1 MATRTITTR
10 IALDGERD
18 FKAQMA
24 QVNGELRNLKSEMTL
39 VDATFKGQANTTE
52 ALTAKQKVL
61 QGSVEQQREKVRAL
75 TQAVEDATQAYG
87 DNDKRTDGYRQS
99 LSRALAELINLNR
112 ELEDNERY
120 LDEASKSADGCAESI
135 DEYGKAVKE
144 AGDADPL
151 SEIKKLTEGFG
162 NLKSMLTG
170 GAVVGGIKAVGDA
183 IMGVVEDT
191 AEYRKIM
198 GTLEISSERAGYT
211 AQQTTDIYRTLQ
223 SVLGDTQT
231 AATTTAN
238 LQAIGLAQED
248 LITVTNAAI
257 GAWATYG
264 DSIPIDGLS
273 ESINE
278 TIQAGQVTGTFA
290 DVLNWAGTS
299 EDDFNAKLEAA
310 NSTTERANIV
320 LQELKSQ
327 GLDQAGKAWQ
337 DTNEDVVALNEA
349 TERWDS
355 AMAQLGE
362 TLTPAAAAIKTFG
375 ADAILWLADAIQT
388 VMDKWEAFVA
398 EMRDPANTQD
408 PAQITGGTWGG
419 STTNL
424 ASIEDLRRARGDDTW
439 QRKRRGVNG
448 TYAMGLDRVPWDG
461 FVAELHKDETVL
473 TASEAAVWRELQ
485 RRGSQTQ
492 QGALTAQEYRGGLAA
507 AVNAINSGRDIGTG
521 QELRIT
527 LVTRDGRAMAEWL
540 IDDIRQLNKSNPEV
554 VSDF

>member
-24 QVNGELRNLKSEMTL
+24 QVNGELRNLKSEMAL
-39 VDATFKGQANTTE
+39 VDATFKGQANATE
-52 ALTAKQKVL
+52 ALTAKHKVL
-61 QGSVEQQREKVRAL
+61 QGSVEQQRERVRAL

-99 LSRALAELINLNR
+99 LNRAKAELADLNR
-112 ELEDNERY
+112 ELQDNERY
-120 LDEASKSADGCAESI
+120 LDEARKSADGCADSI
-135 DEYGKAVKE
+135 DEYGKAVR
-144 AGDADPL
+144 DADGGKDPMGNILGGL
-151 SEIKKLTEGFG
+151 SS
-162 NLKSMLTG
+162 LKGVLAG

-183 IMGVVEDT
+183 IMSVVEDT

-198 GTLEISSERAGYT
+198 GTLEISSERAGYS
-211 AQQTTDIYRTLQ
+211 AQQTADIYRTLQ
-223 SVLGDTQT
+223 GVLGDTQT

-248 LITVTNAAI
+248 LVTVTNAAI

-278 TIQAGQVTGTFA
+278 TIQAGKVTGTFA

-310 NSTTERANIV
+310 NGTTERANIV

-337 DTNEDVVALNEA
+337 DANEDVVALNEA
-349 TERWDS
+349 TERWDG

-362 TLTPAAAAIKTFG
+362 TLTPAATAIKNFG
-375 ADAILWLADAIQT
+375 ADAIIWLADQIQAVIEWWNSLVS
-388 VMDKWEAFVA
+388 VMNDPEKGQMVGMGAGAVGTGQRAGQSVA
-398 EMRDPANTQD
+398 REMH
-408 PAQITGGTWGG
+408 
-419 STTNL
+419 
-424 ASIEDLRRARGDDTW
+424 GDEIMEY
-439 QRKRRGVNG
+439 KRRGLING

-540 IDDIRQLNKSNPEV
+540 IDDIRQLNKSNPAV

>member
-1 MATRTITTR
+1 MATRTITTKL
-10 IALDGERD
+10 ALDGE
-18 FKAQMA
+18 KEYKEQIS
-24 QVNGELRNLKSEMTL
+24 QVNRNLRTLKSEMAL

-61 QGSVEQQREKVRAL
+61 QASVDQQRDKVRTLEQAL
-75 TQAVEDATQAYG
+75 EAATQAYG
-87 DNDKRTDGYRQS
+87 DNDKRVDEYRQS
-99 LSRALAELINLNR
+99 LNRAKAELINLDR
-112 ELEDNERY
+112 ELQDNKGY
-120 LDEASKSADGCAESI
+120 LDEARKSADGCAESI
-135 DEYGKAVKE
+135 DEYGKAVK
-144 AGDADPL
+144 DASDDDPL

-162 NLKSMLTG
+162 NLKNMLTG

-299 EDDFNAKLEAA
+299 EDDFNSKLEAA

-320 LQELKSQ
+320 LQELTDQ
-327 GLDQAGKAWQ
+327 GLDKAGEAWR
-337 DTNEDVVALNEA
+337 DTNSDVVALNEA

-424 ASIEDLRRARGDDTW
+424 PSIEELQRGNETW

>member
-10 IALDGERD
+10 IALDGEKA
-18 FKAQMA
+18 FKDQMA

-39 VDATFKGQANTTE
+39 VDSTFKGQANTTE
-52 ALTAKQKVL
+52 ALTAKHKVL
-61 QGSVEQQREKVRAL
+61 QGSVEQQRERVRAL

-99 LSRALAELINLNR
+99 LNRAKAELADLNR
-112 ELEDNERY
+112 ELQDNERY

-135 DEYGKAVKE
+135 DEYGKAVR
-144 AGDADPL
+144 DADSNKDPL
-151 SEIKKLTEGFG
+151 GNLMAGFG
-162 NLKSMLTG
+162 NLKGLLAG

-183 IMGVVEDT
+183 IMSVVEDK

-198 GTLEISSERAGYT
+198 GTLEISSERAGYS
-211 AQQTTDIYRTLQ
+211 AQQTADIYRTLQ
-223 SVLGDTQT
+223 GVLGDTQT

-248 LITVTNAAI
+248 LVTVTNAAI

-278 TIQAGQVTGTFA
+278 TIQAGKVTGTFA

-310 NSTTERANIV
+310 NGTTERANIV

-337 DTNEDVVALNEA
+337 DANEDVVSLNEA
-349 TERWDS
+349 TERWDG

-362 TLTPAAAAIKTFG
+362 TLTPAATAIKNFG
-375 ADAILWLADAIQT
+375 ADAILWLADQIQAVIEWWNSLVS
-388 VMDKWEAFVA
+388 VMNDPEKGQMVGMGAGAVGTGQRAGQSVA
-398 EMRDPANTQD
+398 REMR
-408 PAQITGGTWGG
+408 
-419 STTNL
+419 
-424 ASIEDLRRARGDDTW
+424 GDEIMEY
-439 QRKRRGVNG
+439 KRRGLING

>member
-10 IALDGERD
+10 IALDGEKA
-18 FKAQMA
+18 FKDQMA
-24 QVNGELRNLKSEMTL
+24 QVNSELRNLKSEMTL

-52 ALTAKQKVL
+52 ALTAKHKVL

-99 LSRALAELINLNR
+99 LNRAKAELADLNR
-112 ELEDNERY
+112 ELQDNERY
-120 LDEASKSADGCAESI
+120 LDEASKSADGCADSI
-135 DEYGKAVKE
+135 DEYGKAVR
-144 AGDADPL
+144 DADGGKDPMGNILGGL
-151 SEIKKLTEGFG
+151 SS
-162 NLKSMLTG
+162 LKGVLAG

-183 IMGVVEDT
+183 IMSVVEDT

-198 GTLEISSERAGYT
+198 GTLEISSERAGYS
-211 AQQTTDIYRTLQ
+211 AQQTADIYRTLQ
-223 SVLGDTQT
+223 GVLGDTQT

-248 LITVTNAAI
+248 LVTVTNAAI

-278 TIQAGQVTGTFA
+278 TIQAGKVTGTFA

-310 NSTTERANIV
+310 NGTTERANIV

-337 DTNEDVVALNEA
+337 DANEDVVSLNEA
-349 TERWDS
+349 TERWDG

-362 TLTPAAAAIKTFG
+362 TLTPAATAIKNFG
-375 ADAILWLADAIQT
+375 ADAILWLADQIQAVIEWWNSLVS
-388 VMDKWEAFVA
+388 VMN
-398 EMRDPANTQD
+398 DPEKGQMVGMGAGAAGT
-408 PAQITGGTWGG
+408 AQRVGEGLSRQQI
-419 STTNL
+419 
-424 ASIEDLRRARGDDTW
+424 GDETW

-507 AVNAINSGRDIGTG
+507 AVNAINSGRDTGAG

>member
-10 IALDGERD
+10 IALDGEKA
-18 FKAQMA
+18 FKNQMA

-39 VDATFKGQANTTE
+39 ADATFKGQANTTK
-52 ALTAKQKVL
+52 ALTDKHKVL

-99 LSRALAELINLNR
+99 LNRAKAELINLNR
-112 ELEDNERY
+112 ELQDNERY
-120 LDEASKSADGCAESI
+120 LDEARKSADGCAESI
-135 DEYGKAVKE
+135 DEYGKAVR
-144 AGDADPL
+144 DADSNKDPL
-151 SEIKKLTEGFG
+151 GNLMAGFG
-162 NLKSMLTG
+162 NLKGLLAG

-183 IMGVVEDT
+183 IMSVVEDT

-198 GTLEISSERAGYT
+198 GTLEISSGRAGYI

-223 SVLGDTQT
+223 GVLGDTQT

-278 TIQAGQVTGTFA
+278 TIQAGKVTGTFA

-310 NSTTERANIV
+310 NGTTERANIV
-320 LQELKSQ
+320 LRELKSQ

-337 DTNEDVVALNEA
+337 DANEDVVALNEA
-349 TERWDS
+349 TERWDG

-362 TLTPAAAAIKTFG
+362 TLTPAATAIKSFG
-375 ADAILWLADAIQT
+375 ADAILWLADQIQAVFEWWERLMT
-388 VMDKWEAFVA
+388 VMN
-398 EMRDPANTQD
+398 DPEKGQVVGMGAGAVGTGQRVGEGLSRH
-408 PAQITGGTWGG
+408 QI
-419 STTNL
+419 
-424 ASIEDLRRARGDDTW
+424 GDETW

-461 FVAELHKDETVL
+461 FVAEVHKDEAIL
-473 TASEAAVWRELQ
+473 TASEAAVWRELR
-485 RRGSQTQ
+485 RRGGQTQ

-507 AVNAINSGRDIGTG
+507 AVNAINSGRDTGVG

>member
-10 IALDGERD
+10 IALDGEKA
-18 FKAQMA
+18 FKDQMA

-52 ALTAKQKVL
+52 ALTAKHKVL

-99 LSRALAELINLNR
+99 LNRAKAELADLNR
-112 ELEDNERY
+112 ELQDNERY

-135 DEYGKAVKE
+135 DEYGKAVR
-144 AGDADPL
+144 DADSSKDPL
-151 SEIKKLTEGFG
+151 GNLMAGFG
-162 NLKSMLTG
+162 NLKGLLAG

-183 IMGVVEDT
+183 IMSVVEDT

-198 GTLEISSERAGYT
+198 GTLEISSERAGYS
-211 AQQTTDIYRTLQ
+211 AQQTADIYRTLQ
-223 SVLGDTQT
+223 GVLGDTQT

-248 LITVTNAAI
+248 LVTVTNAAI

-278 TIQAGQVTGTFA
+278 TIQAGKVTGTFA

-310 NSTTERANIV
+310 NGTTERANIV

-327 GLDQAGKAWQ
+327 GLDQAGMAWQ
-337 DTNEDVVALNEA
+337 DANEDVVALNEA
-349 TERWDS
+349 TERWDG

-362 TLTPAAAAIKTFG
+362 TLTPAATAIKNFG
-375 ADAILWLADAIQT
+375 ADAIIWLADQIQAVIEWWNSLVS
-388 VMDKWEAFVA
+388 VMNDPEKGQMVGMGAGAVGTGQRAGQSVA
-398 EMRDPANTQD
+398 REMH
-408 PAQITGGTWGG
+408 
-419 STTNL
+419 
-424 ASIEDLRRARGDDTW
+424 GDEIMEY
-439 QRKRRGVNG
+439 KRRGLING

>member
-24 QVNGELRNLKSEMTL
+24 QVNGELRNLKSEMAL
-39 VDATFKGQANTTE
+39 VDATFKGQANATE
-52 ALTAKQKVL
+52 ALTAKHKVL

-99 LSRALAELINLNR
+99 LNRAKAELADLNR
-112 ELEDNERY
+112 ELQDNERY
-120 LDEASKSADGCAESI
+120 LDEARKSADGCADSI
-135 DEYGKAVKE
+135 DEYGKAVR
-144 AGDADPL
+144 DADGGKDPMGNILGGL
-151 SEIKKLTEGFG
+151 SS
-162 NLKSMLTG
+162 LKGVLAG

-183 IMGVVEDT
+183 IMSVVEDT

-198 GTLEISSERAGYT
+198 GTLEISSERAGYS
-211 AQQTTDIYRTLQ
+211 AQQTADIYRTLQ
-223 SVLGDTQT
+223 GVLGDTQT

-248 LITVTNAAI
+248 LVTVTNAAI

-278 TIQAGQVTGTFA
+278 TIQAGKVTGTFA

-310 NSTTERANIV
+310 NGTTERANIV

-337 DTNEDVVALNEA
+337 DANEDVVALNEA
-349 TERWDS
+349 TERWDV

-362 TLTPAAAAIKTFG
+362 TLTPAATAIKNFG
-375 ADAILWLADAIQT
+375 ADAIIWLADQIQAVIEWWNSLVS
-388 VMDKWEAFVA
+388 VMNDPEKGQMVGMGAGAVGTGQRAGQSVA
-398 EMRDPANTQD
+398 REMH
-408 PAQITGGTWGG
+408 
-419 STTNL
+419 
-424 ASIEDLRRARGDDTW
+424 GDEIMEY
-439 QRKRRGVNG
+439 KRRGLING

>member
-24 QVNGELRNLKSEMTL
+24 QVNGELRNLKSEMAL

-52 ALTAKQKVL
+52 ALTAKHKVL

-99 LSRALAELINLNR
+99 LNRAKAELADLNR
-112 ELEDNERY
+112 ELQDNERY
-120 LDEASKSADGCAESI
+120 LDEARKSADGCAESI
-135 DEYGKAVKE
+135 DEYGKAVR
-144 AGDADPL
+144 DADSNKDPL
-151 SEIKKLTEGFG
+151 GNLMAGFG
-162 NLKSMLTG
+162 SLKRVLTG

-183 IMGVVEDT
+183 IMSVVEDT

-198 GTLEISSERAGYT
+198 GTLEISSERAGYS
-211 AQQTTDIYRTLQ
+211 AQQTADIYRTLQ
-223 SVLGDTQT
+223 GVLGDTQT

-278 TIQAGQVTGTFA
+278 TIQAGKVTGTFA

-310 NSTTERANIV
+310 NGTTERANIV

-337 DTNEDVVALNEA
+337 DANEDVVALNEA
-349 TERWDS
+349 TERWDG

-362 TLTPAAAAIKTFG
+362 TLTPAATAIKNFG
-375 ADAILWLADAIQT
+375 ADAILWLADQIQAVIEWWNSLVS
-388 VMDKWEAFVA
+388 VMNDPEKGQMVGMGAGAVGTGQRAGQSVA
-398 EMRDPANTQD
+398 REMR
-408 PAQITGGTWGG
+408 
-419 STTNL
+419 
-424 ASIEDLRRARGDDTW
+424 GDEIMEY
-439 QRKRRGVNG
+439 KRRGLING

-521 QELRIT
+521 QERRIT

>member
-10 IALDGERD
+10 IALDGEKA
-18 FKAQMA
+18 FKDQMA

-52 ALTAKQKVL
+52 ALTAKHKVL
-61 QGSVEQQREKVRAL
+61 RGSVEQQRERVRAL

-99 LSRALAELINLNR
+99 LNRAKAELINLNR

-120 LDEASKSADGCAESI
+120 LDEARKSADGCAESI
-135 DEYGKAVKE
+135 DEYGKAVR
-144 AGDADPL
+144 DADSNKDPL
-151 SEIKKLTEGFG
+151 GNLMAGFG
-162 NLKSMLTG
+162 NLKGLLAG

-183 IMGVVEDT
+183 IMSVVEDT

-198 GTLEISSERAGYT
+198 GTLEISSERAGYS
-211 AQQTTDIYRTLQ
+211 AQQTADIYRTLQ
-223 SVLGDTQT
+223 GVLGDTQT

-248 LITVTNAAI
+248 LVTVTNAAI

-278 TIQAGQVTGTFA
+278 TIQAGKVTGTFA

-310 NSTTERANIV
+310 NGTTERANIV

-337 DTNEDVVALNEA
+337 DANEDVVALNEA
-349 TERWDS
+349 TERWDG

-362 TLTPAAAAIKTFG
+362 TLTPAAAAIKNFG
-375 ADAILWLADAIQT
+375 ADAILWLADQLQAVFEWWERLVT
-388 VMDKWEAFVA
+388 VMNNPEKGQVVGMGAGATGTGQRVGEGLS
-398 EMRDPANTQD
+398 RQ
-408 PAQITGGTWGG
+408 QI
-419 STTNL
+419 
-424 ASIEDLRRARGDDTW
+424 GDETW

-485 RRGSQTQ
+485 RRGGQTQ

-507 AVNAINSGRDIGTG
+507 AVNAINSGRDTGTG

>member
-1 MATRTITTR
+1 MATRTITTKL
-10 IALDGERD
+10 ALDGEKA
-18 FKAQMA
+18 FKDQMS
-24 QVNGELRNLKSEMTL
+24 QVNSELRTLKSEMAML
-39 VDATFKGQANTTE
+39 DATSKGQANTMD
-52 ALTAKQKVL
+52 ALTSKNRVL
-61 QGSVEQQREKVRAL
+61 RDSVEQQREKVRAL
-75 TQAVEDATQAYG
+75 EQAVADATEAYKE
-87 DNDKRTDGYRQS
+87 NDKRTDGYKQS
-99 LSRALAELINLNR
+99 LNRAKAELANLNR

-120 LDEASKSADGCAESI
+120 LDEARKSADGCAESI

-151 SEIKKLTEGFG
+151 SEIKRLTEGFG
-162 NLKSMLTG
+162 NLKTMLTG

-211 AQQTTDIYRTLQ
+211 AQQTADVYRTLQ

-320 LQELKSQ
+320 LQELTTQ
-327 GLDQAGKAWQ
+327 GLDKAGEAWR
-337 DTNEDVVALNEA
+337 DTNSDVVALNEA

-362 TLTPAAAAIKTFG
+362 TLTPAATAIKNFG
-375 ADAILWLADAIQT
+375 ADAIIWLADQIQAVIEWWNSLVS
-388 VMDKWEAFVA
+388 VMNDPEKGQMVGMGAGAVGTGQRAGQSVA
-398 EMRDPANTQD
+398 REMR
-408 PAQITGGTWGG
+408 
-419 STTNL
+419 
-424 ASIEDLRRARGDDTW
+424 GDEIMEY
-439 QRKRRGVNG
+439 KRRGLING

-507 AVNAINSGRDIGTG
+507 AVNAINSGRDIGAG

>member
-52 ALTAKQKVL
+52 ALTAKHKVL
-61 QGSVEQQREKVRAL
+61 RGSVEQQRERVRAL

-99 LSRALAELINLNR
+99 LNRAKAELADLNR
-112 ELEDNERY
+112 ELQDNERY
-120 LDEASKSADGCAESI
+120 LDEARKSADGCADSI
-135 DEYGKAVKE
+135 DEYGKAVR
-144 AGDADPL
+144 DADGGKDPMGNILGGL
-151 SEIKKLTEGFG
+151 SS
-162 NLKSMLTG
+162 LKGVLAG

-183 IMGVVEDT
+183 IMSVVEDT

-198 GTLEISSERAGYT
+198 GTLEISSERAGYS
-211 AQQTTDIYRTLQ
+211 AQQTADIYRTLQ
-223 SVLGDTQT
+223 GVLGDTQT

-278 TIQAGQVTGTFA
+278 TIQAGKVTGTFA

-310 NSTTERANIV
+310 NGTTERANIV

-337 DTNEDVVALNEA
+337 DANEDVVALNEA
-349 TERWDS
+349 TERWDG

-362 TLTPAAAAIKTFG
+362 TLTPAATAIKNFG
-375 ADAILWLADAIQT
+375 ADAIIWLADQIQAVIEWWNSLVS
-388 VMDKWEAFVA
+388 VMNDPEKGQMVGMGAGAVGTGQRAGQSVA
-398 EMRDPANTQD
+398 REMR
-408 PAQITGGTWGG
+408 
-419 STTNL
+419 
-424 ASIEDLRRARGDDTW
+424 GDEIMEY
-439 QRKRRGVNG
+439 KRRGLING

>member
-10 IALDGERD
+10 IALEEKA
-18 FKAQMA
+18 FKDQMA
-24 QVNGELRNLKSEMTL
+24 RVNGELRNLKSEMTL

-52 ALTAKQKVL
+52 ALTAKHKVL

-99 LSRALAELINLNR
+99 LNLAKAKLADFNR
-112 ELEDNERY
+112 ELQDSERY
-120 LDEASKSADGCAESI
+120 LDEARKSADGCAESI
-135 DEYGKAVKE
+135 DGYGKAVKD
-144 AGDADPL
+144 ASDADPL
-151 SEIKKLTEGFG
+151 SELKKLTEGFG
-162 NLKSMLTG
+162 NLKGMLTG

-183 IMGVVEDT
+183 IMSVVEDT

-198 GTLEISSERAGYT
+198 GTLEISSERAGYS
-211 AQQTTDIYRTLQ
+211 AQQTADIYRTLQ
-223 SVLGDTQT
+223 GVLGDTQT

-278 TIQAGQVTGTFA
+278 TIQAGKVTGTFA

-310 NSTTERANIV
+310 NGTTERANIV

-337 DTNEDVVALNEA
+337 DANEDVVALNEA
-349 TERWDS
+349 TERWDG

-362 TLTPAAAAIKTFG
+362 TLTPAATAIKNFG
-375 ADAILWLADAIQT
+375 ADAILWLADQLQAVFEWWERLMT
-388 VMDKWEAFVA
+388 VMNNPEKGQVVGMGVGAA
-398 EMRDPANTQD
+398 GT
-408 PAQITGGTWGG
+408 AQRVGEGLSRQQI
-419 STTNL
+419 
-424 ASIEDLRRARGDDTW
+424 GDETW

-473 TASEAAVWRELQ
+473 TASEAAVWRELR
-485 RRGSQTQ
+485 RRGGQTQ

-507 AVNAINSGRDIGTG
+507 AVNAINSGRDTGTG

>member
-10 IALDGERD
+10 IALDGEKA
-18 FKAQMA
+18 FKDQMA

-39 VDATFKGQANTTE
+39 VDATIKGQANTTE
-52 ALTAKQKVL
+52 ALTAKHKVL
-61 QGSVEQQREKVRAL
+61 RASVEQQRERVRAL

-99 LSRALAELINLNR
+99 LNRAKAELINLNR

-135 DEYGKAVKE
+135 DEYGKAVR
-144 AGDADPL
+144 DADSNKDPL
-151 SEIKKLTEGFG
+151 GNLMAGFG
-162 NLKSMLTG
+162 NLKGLLAG

-183 IMGVVEDT
+183 IMSVVEDT

-198 GTLEISSERAGYT
+198 GTLEISSERAGYS
-211 AQQTTDIYRTLQ
+211 AQQTADIYRTLQ
-223 SVLGDTQT
+223 GVLGDTQT

-278 TIQAGQVTGTFA
+278 TIQAGKVTGTFA

-310 NSTTERANIV
+310 NGTTERANIV

-337 DTNEDVVALNEA
+337 DANEDVVALNEA
-349 TERWDS
+349 TERWDG

-362 TLTPAAAAIKTFG
+362 TLTPAATAIKNFG
-375 ADAILWLADAIQT
+375 ADAIIWLADQIQAVIEWWNSLVS
-388 VMDKWEAFVA
+388 VMNDPEKGQMVGMGAGAVGTGQRAGQSVA
-398 EMRDPANTQD
+398 REMH
-408 PAQITGGTWGG
+408 
-419 STTNL
+419 
-424 ASIEDLRRARGDDTW
+424 GDEIMEY
-439 QRKRRGVNG
+439 KRRGLING

>member
-24 QVNGELRNLKSEMTL
+24 QVNGELRNLKSEMAL

-52 ALTAKQKVL
+52 ALTAKHKVL

-99 LSRALAELINLNR
+99 LNRAKAELADLNR
-112 ELEDNERY
+112 ELQDNERY
-120 LDEASKSADGCAESI
+120 LDEARKSADGCAESI
-135 DEYGKAVKE
+135 DEYGKAVR
-144 AGDADPL
+144 DADSSKDPL
-151 SEIKKLTEGFG
+151 GNLMAGFG
-162 NLKSMLTG
+162 NLKGMLAG

-183 IMGVVEDT
+183 IMSVVEDT

-198 GTLEISSERAGYT
+198 GTLEISSERAGYS
-211 AQQTTDIYRTLQ
+211 AQQTADIYRTLQ
-223 SVLGDTQT
+223 GVLGDTQT
-231 AATTTAN
+231 AGTTTAN

-248 LITVTNAAI
+248 LVTVTNAAI

-278 TIQAGQVTGTFA
+278 TIQAGKVTGTFA
-290 DVLNWAGTS
+290 DVLNWAGTN

-310 NSTTERANIV
+310 NGTTERANIV

-337 DTNEDVVALNEA
+337 DANEDVVALNEA
-349 TERWDS
+349 TERWDG

-362 TLTPAAAAIKTFG
+362 TLTPAATAIKNFG
-375 ADAILWLADAIQT
+375 ADAILWLADQIQAVIEWWNSLVS
-388 VMDKWEAFVA
+388 VMNDPEKGQMVGMGAGAVGTGQRAGQSVA
-398 EMRDPANTQD
+398 REMR
-408 PAQITGGTWGG
+408 
-419 STTNL
+419 
-424 ASIEDLRRARGDDTW
+424 GDEIMEY
-439 QRKRRGVNG
+439 KRRGLING

-507 AVNAINSGRDIGTG
+507 AVNAINFGRDTGAG

>member
-10 IALDGERD
+10 IALDGEKA
-18 FKAQMA
+18 FKDQMA

-52 ALTAKQKVL
+52 ALTAKHKVL
-61 QGSVEQQREKVRAL
+61 QGSVEQQRERVRAL

-99 LSRALAELINLNR
+99 LNRAKAELADLNR
-112 ELEDNERY
+112 ELQDNERY

-135 DEYGKAVKE
+135 DEYGKAVR
-144 AGDADPL
+144 DADSSKDPL
-151 SEIKKLTEGFG
+151 GNLMAGFG
-162 NLKSMLTG
+162 NLKGMLAG

-183 IMGVVEDT
+183 IMSVVEDT

-198 GTLEISSERAGYT
+198 GTLEISSERAGYS
-211 AQQTTDIYRTLQ
+211 AQQTADIYRTLQ
-223 SVLGDTQT
+223 GVLGDTQT

-248 LITVTNAAI
+248 LVTVTNAAI

-278 TIQAGQVTGTFA
+278 TIQAGKVTGTFA

-310 NSTTERANIV
+310 NGTTERANIV

-337 DTNEDVVALNEA
+337 DANEDVVALNEA
-349 TERWDS
+349 TERWDG

-362 TLTPAAAAIKTFG
+362 TLTPAATAIKNFG
-375 ADAILWLADAIQT
+375 ADAIIWLADQIQAVIEWWNSLVS
-388 VMDKWEAFVA
+388 VMNDPEKGQMVGMGAGAVGTGQRAGQSVA
-398 EMRDPANTQD
+398 REMH
-408 PAQITGGTWGG
+408 
-419 STTNL
+419 
-424 ASIEDLRRARGDDTW
+424 GDEIMEY
-439 QRKRRGVNG
+439 KRRGLING

>member
-10 IALDGERD
+10 IALDGEKA
-18 FKAQMA
+18 FKDQMA
-24 QVNGELRNLKSEMTL
+24 RVNGELRNLKSEMTL

-52 ALTAKQKVL
+52 ALTAKHKVL
-61 QGSVEQQREKVRAL
+61 QGSVEQQRERVRAL

-99 LSRALAELINLNR
+99 LNRAKAELADLNR
-112 ELEDNERY
+112 ELQDNERY

-135 DEYGKAVKE
+135 DEYGKAVKD
-144 AGDADPL
+144 ASDADPL
-151 SEIKKLTEGFG
+151 SELKKLTEGFG
-162 NLKSMLTG
+162 NLKGMLTG

-183 IMGVVEDT
+183 IMSVVEDT

-198 GTLEISSERAGYT
+198 GTLEISSERAGYS
-211 AQQTTDIYRTLQ
+211 AQQTADIYRTLQ
-223 SVLGDTQT
+223 CVLGDTQT

-278 TIQAGQVTGTFA
+278 TIQAGKVTGTFA

-310 NSTTERANIV
+310 NGTTERANIV

-337 DTNEDVVALNEA
+337 DANEDVVALNEA
-349 TERWDS
+349 TERWDG

-362 TLTPAAAAIKTFG
+362 TLTPAATAIKNFG
-375 ADAILWLADAIQT
+375 ADAILWLADQIQAVIEWWNSLVS
-388 VMDKWEAFVA
+388 VMNDPEKGQMVGMGAGAVGTGQRAGQSVA
-398 EMRDPANTQD
+398 RKM
-408 PAQITGGTWGG
+408 
-419 STTNL
+419 
-424 ASIEDLRRARGDDTW
+424 RGDEIMEYN
-439 QRKRRGVNG
+439 RRGLING

>member
-52 ALTAKQKVL
+52 ALTAKHKVL

-99 LSRALAELINLNR
+99 LNRAKAELADLNR
-112 ELEDNERY
+112 ELQDNERY
-120 LDEASKSADGCAESI
+120 LDEARKSADGCADSI
-135 DEYGKAVKE
+135 DEYGKAVR
-144 AGDADPL
+144 DADGGKDPMGNILGGL
-151 SEIKKLTEGFG
+151 SS
-162 NLKSMLTG
+162 LKGVLAG

-183 IMGVVEDT
+183 IMSVVEDT

-198 GTLEISSERAGYT
+198 GTLEISSERAGYS
-211 AQQTTDIYRTLQ
+211 AQQTADIYRTLQ
-223 SVLGDTQT
+223 GVLGDTQT

-278 TIQAGQVTGTFA
+278 TIQAGKVTGTFA

-310 NSTTERANIV
+310 NGTTERANIV

-337 DTNEDVVALNEA
+337 DANEDVVALNEA
-349 TERWDS
+349 TERWDG

-362 TLTPAAAAIKTFG
+362 TLTPAATAIKNFG
-375 ADAILWLADAIQT
+375 ADAIIWLADQIQAVIEWWNSLVS
-388 VMDKWEAFVA
+388 VMNDPEKGQMVGMGAGAVGTGQRAGQSVA
-398 EMRDPANTQD
+398 REMR
-408 PAQITGGTWGG
+408 
-419 STTNL
+419 
-424 ASIEDLRRARGDDTW
+424 GDEIMEY
-439 QRKRRGVNG
+439 KRRGLING

>member
-10 IALDGERD
+10 IALDGEKA
-18 FKAQMA
+18 FKDQMA
-24 QVNGELRNLKSEMTL
+24 RVNGELRNLKSEMTL

-52 ALTAKQKVL
+52 ALTAKHKVL
-61 QGSVEQQREKVRAL
+61 QGSVEQQSERVRAL

-99 LSRALAELINLNR
+99 LNRAKAELADLNR
-112 ELEDNERY
+112 ELQDNERY

-135 DEYGKAVKE
+135 DEYGKAVR
-144 AGDADPL
+144 DADSNKDPL
-151 SEIKKLTEGFG
+151 GNLMAGFG
-162 NLKSMLTG
+162 DLKGLLAG

-183 IMGVVEDT
+183 IMSVVEDT

-198 GTLEISSERAGYT
+198 GTLEISSERAGYS
-211 AQQTTDIYRTLQ
+211 AQQTADIYRTLQ
-223 SVLGDTQT
+223 GVLGDTQT

-248 LITVTNAAI
+248 LVTVTNAAI

-278 TIQAGQVTGTFA
+278 TIQAGKVTGTFA

-310 NSTTERANIV
+310 NGTTERANIV

-337 DTNEDVVALNEA
+337 DANEDVVALNEA
-349 TERWDS
+349 TERWDG

-362 TLTPAAAAIKTFG
+362 TLTPAATAIKNFG
-375 ADAILWLADAIQT
+375 ADAILWLADQIQAVIEWWNSLVS
-388 VMDKWEAFVA
+388 VMNDPEKGQMVGMGAGAVGTGQRAGQSVA
-398 EMRDPANTQD
+398 REMH
-408 PAQITGGTWGG
+408 
-419 STTNL
+419 
-424 ASIEDLRRARGDDTW
+424 GDEIMEY
-439 QRKRRGVNG
+439 KRRGLING

-554 VSDF
+554 GSDF

>member
-52 ALTAKQKVL
+52 ALTAKHKVL

-75 TQAVEDATQAYG
+75 RQALEDATQAYG

-135 DEYGKAVKE
+135 DEYGKAVQ
-144 AGDADPL
+144 DADSNKDPMGNILGGL
-151 SEIKKLTEGFG
+151 S
-162 NLKSMLTG
+162 NLKGMLAG

-183 IMGVVEDT
+183 IMSVVEDT

-198 GTLEISSERAGYT
+198 GTLEISSERAGYS
-211 AQQTTDIYRTLQ
+211 AQQTADIYRTLQ

-278 TIQAGQVTGTFA
+278 TIQAGKVTGTFA

-320 LQELKSQ
+320 LQELTDQ
-327 GLDQAGKAWQ
+327 GLDKAGEAWR
-337 DTNEDVVALNEA
+337 DTNSDVVALNEA

-362 TLTPAAAAIKTFG
+362 TLTPAATAIKTFG

-398 EMRDPANTQD
+398 EMKNPANTQD
-408 PAQITGGTWGG
+408 PGSITGGTWGG

-424 ASIEDLRRARGDDTW
+424 PSIEELRRGNETW

-507 AVNAINSGRDIGTG
+507 AVNAINSGRDTGTG

>member
-18 FKAQMA
+18 FKTQMA

-52 ALTAKQKVL
+52 ALTAKHKVL

-120 LDEASKSADGCAESI
+120 LDEASKSADGYAESI
-135 DEYGKAVKE
+135 DGYGKAVR
-144 AGDADPL
+144 DADSNKDPL
-151 SEIKKLTEGFG
+151 GNLMAGFG
-162 NLKSMLTG
+162 NLKGMLAG

-183 IMGVVEDT
+183 IMSVVEDT

-198 GTLEISSERAGYT
+198 GTLEISSERAGYS
-211 AQQTTDIYRTLQ
+211 AQQTADIYRTLQ
-223 SVLGDTQT
+223 GVLGDTQT

-278 TIQAGQVTGTFA
+278 TIQAGKVTGTFA

-310 NSTTERANIV
+310 NGTTERANIV

-337 DTNEDVVALNEA
+337 DANEDVVALNEA
-349 TERWDS
+349 TERWDG

-362 TLTPAAAAIKTFG
+362 TLTPAATAIKNFG
-375 ADAILWLADAIQT
+375 ADAIIWLADQIQAVIEWWNSLVS
-388 VMDKWEAFVA
+388 VMNDPEKGQMVGMGAGAVGTGQRAGQSVA
-398 EMRDPANTQD
+398 REMR
-408 PAQITGGTWGG
+408 
-419 STTNL
+419 
-424 ASIEDLRRARGDDTW
+424 GDEIMEY
-439 QRKRRGVNG
+439 KRRGLING

>member
-10 IALDGERD
+10 IALDGEKA
-18 FKAQMA
+18 FKDQMA
-24 QVNGELRNLKSEMTL
+24 RVNGELRNLKSEMTL

-52 ALTAKQKVL
+52 ALTAKHKVL

-75 TQAVEDATQAYG
+75 RQAVEDATQAYG

-99 LSRALAELINLNR
+99 LNRAKAELADLNR
-112 ELEDNERY
+112 ELQDNERY
-120 LDEASKSADGCAESI
+120 LDEASKSADGCADSI
-135 DEYGKAVKE
+135 DEYGKAVR
-144 AGDADPL
+144 DADGGKDPMGNILGGL
-151 SEIKKLTEGFG
+151 SS
-162 NLKSMLTG
+162 LKGVLAG

-183 IMGVVEDT
+183 IMSVVEDT

-198 GTLEISSERAGYT
+198 GTLEISSERAGYS
-211 AQQTTDIYRTLQ
+211 AQQTADIYRTLQ
-223 SVLGDTQT
+223 GVLGDTQT

-248 LITVTNAAI
+248 LVTITEAAI

-278 TIQAGQVTGTFA
+278 TIQAGKVTGTFA

-310 NSTTERANIV
+310 NGTTERANIV

-337 DTNEDVVALNEA
+337 DANEDVVALNEA
-349 TERWDS
+349 TERWDG

-362 TLTPAAAAIKTFG
+362 TLTPAATAIKNFG
-375 ADAILWLADAIQT
+375 ADAIIWLADQIQAVIEWWNSLVS
-388 VMDKWEAFVA
+388 VMNDPEKGQMVGMGAGAVGTGQRAGQSVA
-398 EMRDPANTQD
+398 REMH
-408 PAQITGGTWGG
+408 
-419 STTNL
+419 
-424 ASIEDLRRARGDDTW
+424 GDEIMEY
-439 QRKRRGVNG
+439 KRRGLING

>member
-10 IALDGERD
+10 IALDGEKE
-18 FKAQMA
+18 FKTQMA
-24 QVNGELRNLKSEMTL
+24 QVNGELRNLKGEMTL

-52 ALTAKQKVL
+52 ALTAKHKVL
-61 QGSVEQQREKVRAL
+61 RGSVEQQREKVRAL
-75 TQAVEDATQAYG
+75 RQALEDATAAYG

-120 LDEASKSADGCAESI
+120 LDEAAKSADGYAESI
-135 DEYGKAVKE
+135 DEYGKAVK
-144 AGDADPL
+144 DADSSKDPL
-151 SEIKKLTEGFG
+151 GNLMAGFG
-162 NLKSMLTG
+162 NLKGMLAG

-183 IMGVVEDT
+183 IMSVVEDT

-198 GTLEISSERAGYT
+198 GTLEISSERAGYS
-211 AQQTTDIYRTLQ
+211 AQQTADIYRTLQ
-223 SVLGDTQT
+223 GVLGDTQT

-248 LITVTNAAI
+248 LVTITEAAI

-278 TIQAGQVTGTFA
+278 TIQAGKVTGTFA

-310 NSTTERANIV
+310 NGTTERANIV

-337 DTNEDVVALNEA
+337 DANEDVVALNEA
-349 TERWDS
+349 TERWDG

-362 TLTPAAAAIKTFG
+362 TLTPAATAIKSFG
-375 ADAILWLADAIQT
+375 ADAILWLADQIQT
-388 VMDKWEAFVA
+388 VFDWWNSLVSVMN
-398 EMRDPANTQD
+398 DPEKGQVVGMGAGAAGT
-408 PAQITGGTWGG
+408 AQRVGEGLSRQQI
-419 STTNL
+419 
-424 ASIEDLRRARGDDTW
+424 GDETW

-448 TYAMGLDRVPWDG
+448 TYAMGLERVPWDG
-461 FVAELHKDETVL
+461 FVAEVHKDEAIL

>member
-10 IALDGERD
+10 IALDGEKA
-18 FKAQMA
+18 FKDQMA
-24 QVNGELRNLKSEMTL
+24 QVNGELRNLKSEMAL

-52 ALTAKQKVL
+52 ALTAKHKVL
-61 QGSVEQQREKVRAL
+61 QGSVEQQRERVRAL

-99 LSRALAELINLNR
+99 LNRAKAELINLNR

-120 LDEASKSADGCAESI
+120 LDEARKSADGCAESI
-135 DEYGKAVKE
+135 DEYGTAVR
-144 AGDADPL
+144 DADSNKDPL
-151 SEIKKLTEGFG
+151 GNLMAGFG
-162 NLKSMLTG
+162 NLKGLLAG

-183 IMGVVEDT
+183 IMSVVEDT

-198 GTLEISSERAGYT
+198 GTLEISSERAGYS
-211 AQQTTDIYRTLQ
+211 AQQTADIYRTLQ
-223 SVLGDTQT
+223 GVLGDTQT

-248 LITVTNAAI
+248 LVTVTNAAI

-278 TIQAGQVTGTFA
+278 TIQAGKVTGTFA

-310 NSTTERANIV
+310 NGTTERANIV

-337 DTNEDVVALNEA
+337 DANEDVVALNEA
-349 TERWDS
+349 TERWDG

-362 TLTPAAAAIKTFG
+362 TLTPAAAAIKNFG
-375 ADAILWLADAIQT
+375 ADAILWLADQLQAVFEWWERLVT
-388 VMDKWEAFVA
+388 VMNNPEKGQVVGMGAGAAGTGQRVGEGLS
-398 EMRDPANTQD
+398 RQ
-408 PAQITGGTWGG
+408 QI
-419 STTNL
+419 
-424 ASIEDLRRARGDDTW
+424 GDETW

-485 RRGSQTQ
+485 RRGGQTQ

-507 AVNAINSGRDIGTG
+507 AVNAINSGRDTGTG

-527 LVTRDGRAMAEWL
+527 LVTRDGRAMAEWI

>member
-10 IALDGERD
+10 IALDGEKA
-18 FKAQMA
+18 FKDQMA

-52 ALTAKQKVL
+52 ALTAKHKVL
-61 QGSVEQQREKVRAL
+61 RGSVEQQRERVRAL

-99 LSRALAELINLNR
+99 LNRAKAELINLNR

-120 LDEASKSADGCAESI
+120 LDEARKSADGCTESI
-135 DEYGKAVKE
+135 DEYGKAVR
-144 AGDADPL
+144 DADSNKDPL
-151 SEIKKLTEGFG
+151 GNLMAGFG
-162 NLKSMLTG
+162 NLKGLLAG

-183 IMGVVEDT
+183 IMSVVEDT

-198 GTLEISSERAGYT
+198 GTLEISSERAGYS
-211 AQQTTDIYRTLQ
+211 AQQTADIYRTLQ
-223 SVLGDTQT
+223 GVLGDTQT

-248 LITVTNAAI
+248 LVTVTNAAI

-278 TIQAGQVTGTFA
+278 TIQAGKVTGTFA

-310 NSTTERANIV
+310 NGTTERANIV

-337 DTNEDVVALNEA
+337 DANEDVVALNEA
-349 TERWDS
+349 TERWDG

-362 TLTPAAAAIKTFG
+362 TLTPAATAIKNFG
-375 ADAILWLADAIQT
+375 ADAILWLADQIQAVIEWWNSLVS
-388 VMDKWEAFVA
+388 VMN
-398 EMRDPANTQD
+398 DPEKGQVVGMGAGAAGT
-408 PAQITGGTWGG
+408 AQRVGEGLNRQQI
-419 STTNL
+419 
-424 ASIEDLRRARGDDTW
+424 GDETW

>member
-10 IALDGERD
+10 IALDGEKA
-18 FKAQMA
+18 FKDQMA
-24 QVNGELRNLKSEMTL
+24 QVNSELRNLKSEMTL
-39 VDATFKGQANTTE
+39 VDATFRGQANTTE
-52 ALTAKQKVL
+52 ALTAKHKVL

-99 LSRALAELINLNR
+99 LNRAKAELANLNR
-112 ELEDNERY
+112 ELQDNERY
-120 LDEASKSADGCAESI
+120 LDEARKSADGCADSI
-135 DEYGKAVKE
+135 DEYGKAVR
-144 AGDADPL
+144 DADGGKDPMGNILGGL
-151 SEIKKLTEGFG
+151 SS
-162 NLKSMLTG
+162 LKGVLAG

-183 IMGVVEDT
+183 IMSVVEDT

-198 GTLEISSERAGYT
+198 GTLEISSERAGYS
-211 AQQTTDIYRTLQ
+211 AQQTADIYRTLQ
-223 SVLGDTQT
+223 GVLGDTQT

-248 LITVTNAAI
+248 LVTVTNAAI

-278 TIQAGQVTGTFA
+278 TIQAGKVTGTFA

-310 NSTTERANIV
+310 NGTTERANIV

-337 DTNEDVVALNEA
+337 DANEDVVALNEA
-349 TERWDS
+349 TERWDG

-362 TLTPAAAAIKTFG
+362 TLTPAATAIKNFG
-375 ADAILWLADAIQT
+375 ADAIIWLADQIQAVIEWWNSLVS
-388 VMDKWEAFVA
+388 VMNDPEKGQMVGMGAGAVGTGQRAGQSVA
-398 EMRDPANTQD
+398 REMH
-408 PAQITGGTWGG
+408 
-419 STTNL
+419 
-424 ASIEDLRRARGDDTW
+424 GDEIMEY
-439 QRKRRGVNG
+439 KRRGLING

>member
-10 IALDGERD
+10 IALDGEKA
-18 FKAQMA
+18 FKDQMA

-39 VDATFKGQANTTE
+39 VDATFKGQVNTTE
-52 ALTAKQKVL
+52 ALTAKHKVL
-61 QGSVEQQREKVRAL
+61 RGSVEQQRERVRAL

-99 LSRALAELINLNR
+99 LNRAKAELINLNR

-120 LDEASKSADGCAESI
+120 LDEARKSADGCTESI
-135 DEYGKAVKE
+135 DEYGKAVR
-144 AGDADPL
+144 DADSNKDPL
-151 SEIKKLTEGFG
+151 GNLMAGFG
-162 NLKSMLTG
+162 NLKGLLAG

-183 IMGVVEDT
+183 IMSVVEDT

-198 GTLEISSERAGYT
+198 GTLEISSERAGYS
-211 AQQTTDIYRTLQ
+211 AQQTADIYRTLQ
-223 SVLGDTQT
+223 GVLGDTQT

-248 LITVTNAAI
+248 LVTVTNAAI

-278 TIQAGQVTGTFA
+278 TIQAGKVTGTFA

-310 NSTTERANIV
+310 NGTTERANIV

-337 DTNEDVVALNEA
+337 DANEDVVALNEA

-362 TLTPAAAAIKTFG
+362 TLTPAAAAIKSFG
-375 ADAILWLADAIQT
+375 ADAILWLADQLQAVFEWWERLMT
-388 VMDKWEAFVA
+388 VMN
-398 EMRDPANTQD
+398 DPEKGQVVGMGAGAAGT
-408 PAQITGGTWGG
+408 AQRVGEGLSRQQI
-419 STTNL
+419 
-424 ASIEDLRRARGDDTW
+424 GDETW

-485 RRGSQTQ
+485 RRGGQTQ

-507 AVNAINSGRDIGTG
+507 AVNAINSGRDTGTG

>member
-10 IALDGERD
+10 IALDGEKA
-18 FKAQMA
+18 FKDQMA

-52 ALTAKQKVL
+52 ALTAKHKVL

-99 LSRALAELINLNR
+99 LNRAKAELADLNR
-112 ELEDNERY
+112 ELQDNERY

-135 DEYGKAVKE
+135 DEYGKAVR
-144 AGDADPL
+144 DADSSKDPL
-151 SEIKKLTEGFG
+151 GNLMAGFG
-162 NLKSMLTG
+162 NLKGVLAG

-183 IMGVVEDT
+183 IMSVVEDT

-198 GTLEISSERAGYT
+198 GTLEISSERAGYS
-211 AQQTTDIYRTLQ
+211 AQQTADIYRTLQ
-223 SVLGDTQT
+223 GVLGDTQT

-248 LITVTNAAI
+248 LVTITEAAI

-278 TIQAGQVTGTFA
+278 TIQAGKVTGTFA

-310 NSTTERANIV
+310 NGTTERANIV

-337 DTNEDVVALNEA
+337 DANEDVVALNEA
-349 TERWDS
+349 TERWDG

-362 TLTPAAAAIKTFG
+362 TLTPAATAIKNFG
-375 ADAILWLADAIQT
+375 ADAIIWLADQIQAVIEWWNSLVS
-388 VMDKWEAFVA
+388 VMNDPEKGQMVGMGAGAVGTGQRAGQSVA
-398 EMRDPANTQD
+398 REMR
-408 PAQITGGTWGG
+408 
-419 STTNL
+419 
-424 ASIEDLRRARGDDTW
+424 GDEIMEY
-439 QRKRRGVNG
+439 KRRGLING

>member
-10 IALDGERD
+10 IALDGEKA
-18 FKAQMA
+18 FKDQMA
-24 QVNGELRNLKSEMTL
+24 RVNGELRNLKSEMTL
-39 VDATFKGQANTTE
+39 VDATFMGQVNTTE
-52 ALTAKQKVL
+52 ALTAKHKVL

-75 TQAVEDATQAYG
+75 RQAVEDATQAYG

-99 LSRALAELINLNR
+99 LNRAKAELADLNR
-112 ELEDNERY
+112 ELQDNERY

-135 DEYGKAVKE
+135 DEYGKAVR
-144 AGDADPL
+144 DADSNKDPL
-151 SEIKKLTEGFG
+151 GNLMAGFG
-162 NLKSMLTG
+162 DLKGLLAG

-183 IMGVVEDT
+183 IMSVVEDT

-198 GTLEISSERAGYT
+198 GTLEISSERAGYS
-211 AQQTTDIYRTLQ
+211 AQQTADIYRTLQ
-223 SVLGDTQT
+223 GVLGDTQT

-248 LITVTNAAI
+248 LVTVTNAAI

-278 TIQAGQVTGTFA
+278 TIQAGKVTGTFA

-310 NSTTERANIV
+310 NGTTERANIV

-337 DTNEDVVALNEA
+337 DANEDVVALNEA
-349 TERWDS
+349 TERWDG

-362 TLTPAAAAIKTFG
+362 TLTPAATAIKNFG
-375 ADAILWLADAIQT
+375 ADAIIWLADQIQAVIEWWNSLVS
-388 VMDKWEAFVA
+388 VMN
-398 EMRDPANTQD
+398 DPEKGQVVGMGAGAAGT
-408 PAQITGGTWGG
+408 AQRVGEGLSRQQI
-419 STTNL
+419 
-424 ASIEDLRRARGDDTW
+424 GDETW

-448 TYAMGLDRVPWDG
+448 TYAMGLERVPWDG
-461 FVAELHKDETVL
+461 FVAEVHKDEAIL

>member
-52 ALTAKQKVL
+52 ALTAKHKVL

-99 LSRALAELINLNR
+99 LSRALAELIDLNR

-135 DEYGKAVKE
+135 DGYGKAVR
-144 AGDADPL
+144 DADSNKDPL
-151 SEIKKLTEGFG
+151 GNLMAGFG
-162 NLKSMLTG
+162 NLKGMLAG

-183 IMGVVEDT
+183 IMSVVEDT

-198 GTLEISSERAGYT
+198 GTLEISSERAGYS
-211 AQQTTDIYRTLQ
+211 AQQTADIYRTLQ
-223 SVLGDTQT
+223 GVLGDTQT

-278 TIQAGQVTGTFA
+278 TIQAGKVTGTFA

-310 NSTTERANIV
+310 NGTTERANIV

-337 DTNEDVVALNEA
+337 DANEDVVALNEA
-349 TERWDS
+349 TERWDG

-362 TLTPAAAAIKTFG
+362 TLTPAATAIKNFG
-375 ADAILWLADAIQT
+375 ADAIIWLADQIQAVIEWWNSLVS
-388 VMDKWEAFVA
+388 VMNDPEKGQMVGMGAGAVGTGQRAGQSVA
-398 EMRDPANTQD
+398 REMR
-408 PAQITGGTWGG
+408 
-419 STTNL
+419 
-424 ASIEDLRRARGDDTW
+424 GDEIMEY
-439 QRKRRGVNG
+439 KRRGLING

-461 FVAELHKDETVL
+461 FVAEVHKDEAIL

-485 RRGSQTQ
+485 RGGAQTP
-492 QGALTAQEYRGGLAA
+492 QGTLTAQEYRGGLAA
-507 AVNAINSGRDIGTG
+507 AVNAINSGRDISAG

>member
-52 ALTAKQKVL
+52 ALTAKHKVL

-99 LSRALAELINLNR
+99 LSRAQAELINLNR

-135 DEYGKAVKE
+135 DEYGKAVR
-144 AGDADPL
+144 DADSNKDPL
-151 SEIKKLTEGFG
+151 GNLMAGFG
-162 NLKSMLTG
+162 NLKGMLAG

-183 IMGVVEDT
+183 IMSVVEDT

-198 GTLEISSERAGYT
+198 GTLEISSERAGYS
-211 AQQTTDIYRTLQ
+211 AQQTADIYRTLQ

-278 TIQAGQVTGTFA
+278 TIQAGKVTGTFA

-320 LQELKSQ
+320 LQELTTQ
-327 GLDQAGKAWQ
+327 GLDKAGEAWR
-337 DTNEDVVALNEA
+337 DTNSDVVALNEA

-362 TLTPAAAAIKTFG
+362 TLTPAATAIKTFG

-398 EMRDPANTQD
+398 EMKNPANTQD
-408 PAQITGGTWGG
+408 PGSITGGTWGG

-424 ASIEDLRRARGDDTW
+424 PSIEELRRGNETW

-507 AVNAINSGRDIGTG
+507 AVNAINSGRDTGTG

>member
-10 IALDGERD
+10 IALDGEKA
-18 FKAQMA
+18 FKDQMA
-24 QVNGELRNLKSEMTL
+24 QVNSELRNLKSEMTL
-39 VDATFKGQANTTE
+39 VDATFRGQANTTE
-52 ALTAKQKVL
+52 ALTAKHKVL

-99 LSRALAELINLNR
+99 LNRAKAELANLNR

-120 LDEASKSADGCAESI
+120 LDEARKSADGCAESI
-135 DEYGKAVKE
+135 DEYGKAVR
-144 AGDADPL
+144 DADSNKDPMGNILGGL
-151 SEIKKLTEGFG
+151 SS
-162 NLKSMLTG
+162 LKGVLAG

-183 IMGVVEDT
+183 IMSVVEDT

-198 GTLEISSERAGYT
+198 GTLEISSERAGYS
-211 AQQTTDIYRTLQ
+211 AQQTADIYRTLQ
-223 SVLGDTQT
+223 GVLGDTQT

-248 LITVTNAAI
+248 LVTVTNAAI

-278 TIQAGQVTGTFA
+278 TIQAGKVTGTFA

-310 NSTTERANIV
+310 NGTTERANIV

-337 DTNEDVVALNEA
+337 DANEDVVALNEA
-349 TERWDS
+349 TERWDG

-362 TLTPAAAAIKTFG
+362 TLTPAATAIKNFG
-375 ADAILWLADAIQT
+375 ADAILWLADAIET
-388 VMDKWEAFVA
+388 VVDKWRNFVE
-398 EMRDPANTQD
+398 EMKDPANTQD
-408 PAQITGGTWGG
+408 PGGITGGTWGG
-419 STTNL
+419 STSNIV
-424 ASIEDLRRARGDDTW
+424 SIEDLQRGNETW

-473 TASEAAVWRELQ
+473 TASEAAVWRELR

-507 AVNAINSGRDIGTG
+507 AVNAINFGRDTGAG

>member
-10 IALDGERD
+10 IALDGEKA
-18 FKAQMA
+18 FKDQMA

-52 ALTAKQKVL
+52 ALTAKHKVL

-99 LSRALAELINLNR
+99 LNRAKAELADLNR
-112 ELEDNERY
+112 ELQDNERY

-135 DEYGKAVKE
+135 DEYGKAVR
-144 AGDADPL
+144 DADSNKDPL
-151 SEIKKLTEGFG
+151 GNLMAGFG
-162 NLKSMLTG
+162 SLKGVLAG

-183 IMGVVEDT
+183 IMSVVEDT

-198 GTLEISSERAGYT
+198 GTLEISSERAGYS
-211 AQQTTDIYRTLQ
+211 AQQTADIYRTLQ
-223 SVLGDTQT
+223 GVLGDTQT

-248 LITVTNAAI
+248 LVTVTNAAI

-278 TIQAGQVTGTFA
+278 TIQAGKVTGTFA

-310 NSTTERANIV
+310 NGTTERANIV

-337 DTNEDVVALNEA
+337 DANEDVVALNKA
-349 TERWDS
+349 TERWDG

-362 TLTPAAAAIKTFG
+362 TLTPAAAAIKNFG
-375 ADAILWLADAIQT
+375 ADAILWLADQLQAVFEWWERLVT
-388 VMDKWEAFVA
+388 VMN
-398 EMRDPANTQD
+398 DPEKGQVVGMGAGAAGTGQRVGKGLSRQ
-408 PAQITGGTWGG
+408 QI
-419 STTNL
+419 
-424 ASIEDLRRARGDDTW
+424 GDETW

-485 RRGSQTQ
+485 RRGGQTQ

-507 AVNAINSGRDIGTG
+507 AVNAINSGRDTGTG

>member
-10 IALDGERD
+10 IALDGEKA
-18 FKAQMA
+18 FKDQMA
-24 QVNGELRNLKSEMTL
+24 RVNGELRNLKSEMTL

-52 ALTAKQKVL
+52 ALTAKHKVL

-99 LSRALAELINLNR
+99 LNRAKAELADLNR
-112 ELEDNERY
+112 ELQDNERY

-135 DEYGKAVKE
+135 DEYGKAVR
-144 AGDADPL
+144 DADSNKDPL
-151 SEIKKLTEGFG
+151 GNLMAGFG
-162 NLKSMLTG
+162 NLKGLLAG

-183 IMGVVEDT
+183 IMSVVEDT

-198 GTLEISSERAGYT
+198 GTLEISSERAGYS
-211 AQQTTDIYRTLQ
+211 AQQTADIYRTLQ
-223 SVLGDTQT
+223 GVLGDTQT

-248 LITVTNAAI
+248 LVTVTNAAI

-278 TIQAGQVTGTFA
+278 TIQAGKVTGTFA

-310 NSTTERANIV
+310 NGTTERANIV

-337 DTNEDVVALNEA
+337 DANEDVVALNEA
-349 TERWDS
+349 TERWDG

-362 TLTPAAAAIKTFG
+362 TLTPAATAIKNFG
-375 ADAILWLADAIQT
+375 ADAILWLADQIQAVIEWWNSLVS
-388 VMDKWEAFVA
+388 VMNDPEKGQMVGMGAGAVGTGQRAGQSVA
-398 EMRDPANTQD
+398 REMH
-408 PAQITGGTWGG
+408 
-419 STTNL
+419 
-424 ASIEDLRRARGDDTW
+424 GDEIMEY
-439 QRKRRGVNG
+439 KRRGLING

>member
-52 ALTAKQKVL
+52 ALTAKHKVL

-99 LSRALAELINLNR
+99 LNRAKAELINLNR

-135 DEYGKAVKE
+135 DEYGKAVR
-144 AGDADPL
+144 DADSNKDPL
-151 SEIKKLTEGFG
+151 GNLMAGFG
-162 NLKSMLTG
+162 NLKGMLAG

-183 IMGVVEDT
+183 IMSVVEDT

-198 GTLEISSERAGYT
+198 GTLEISSERAGYS
-211 AQQTTDIYRTLQ
+211 AQQTADIYRTLQ
-223 SVLGDTQT
+223 GVLGDTQT

-278 TIQAGQVTGTFA
+278 TIQAGKVTGTFA

-310 NSTTERANIV
+310 NGTTERANIV

-337 DTNEDVVALNEA
+337 DANEDVVALNEA
-349 TERWDS
+349 TERWDG

-362 TLTPAAAAIKTFG
+362 TLTPAATAIKNFG
-375 ADAILWLADAIQT
+375 ADAIIWLADQIQAVIEWWNSLVS
-388 VMDKWEAFVA
+388 VMNDPEKGQMVGMGAGAVGTGQRAGQSVA
-398 EMRDPANTQD
+398 REMR
-408 PAQITGGTWGG
+408 
-419 STTNL
+419 
-424 ASIEDLRRARGDDTW
+424 GDEIMEY
-439 QRKRRGVNG
+439 KRRGLING

>member
-10 IALDGERD
+10 IALDGEKA
-18 FKAQMA
+18 FKDQMA

-52 ALTAKQKVL
+52 ALTAKHKVL
-61 QGSVEQQREKVRAL
+61 QGSVEQQRERVRAL

-99 LSRALAELINLNR
+99 LNRAKAELINLNR

-120 LDEASKSADGCAESI
+120 LDEARKSADGCAESI
-135 DEYGKAVKE
+135 DEYGTAVR
-144 AGDADPL
+144 DADSNKDPL
-151 SEIKKLTEGFG
+151 GNLMAGFG
-162 NLKSMLTG
+162 NLKGLLAG

-183 IMGVVEDT
+183 IMSVVEDT

-198 GTLEISSERAGYT
+198 GTLEISSERAGYS
-211 AQQTTDIYRTLQ
+211 AQQTADIYRTLQ
-223 SVLGDTQT
+223 GVLGDTQT

-278 TIQAGQVTGTFA
+278 TIQAGKVTGTFA

-310 NSTTERANIV
+310 NGTTERANIV

-337 DTNEDVVALNEA
+337 DANEDVVALNEA
-349 TERWDS
+349 TERWDG

-362 TLTPAAAAIKTFG
+362 TLTPAAAAIKNFG
-375 ADAILWLADAIQT
+375 ADAILWLADQLQAVFEWWERLVT
-388 VMDKWEAFVA
+388 VMNNPEKGQVVGMGAGAAGTGQRVGEGLS
-398 EMRDPANTQD
+398 RQ
-408 PAQITGGTWGG
+408 QI
-419 STTNL
+419 
-424 ASIEDLRRARGDDTW
+424 GDETW

-485 RRGSQTQ
+485 RRGGQTQ

-507 AVNAINSGRDIGTG
+507 AVNAINSGRDTGTG

>member
-10 IALDGERD
+10 IALDGEKA
-18 FKAQMA
+18 FKDQMA

-52 ALTAKQKVL
+52 ALTAKHKVL
-61 QGSVEQQREKVRAL
+61 RGSVEQQRERVRAL

-99 LSRALAELINLNR
+99 LNRAKAELINLNR

-120 LDEASKSADGCAESI
+120 LDEARKSADGCAESI
-135 DEYGKAVKE
+135 DEYGKAVR
-144 AGDADPL
+144 DADSNKDPL
-151 SEIKKLTEGFG
+151 GNLMAGFG
-162 NLKSMLTG
+162 NLKGVLAG

-183 IMGVVEDT
+183 IMNVVEDT

-198 GTLEISSERAGYT
+198 GTLEISSERAGYS
-211 AQQTTDIYRTLQ
+211 AQQTADIYRTLQ
-223 SVLGDTQT
+223 GVLGDTQT

-248 LITVTNAAI
+248 LVTVTNAAI

-278 TIQAGQVTGTFA
+278 TIQAGKVTGTFA

-310 NSTTERANIV
+310 NGTTERANIV

-337 DTNEDVVALNEA
+337 DANEDVVALNKA
-349 TERWDS
+349 TERWDG

-362 TLTPAAAAIKTFG
+362 TLTPAAAAIKNFG
-375 ADAILWLADAIQT
+375 ADAILWLADQLQAVFEWWERLVT
-388 VMDKWEAFVA
+388 VMNNPEKGQVVGMGAGA
-398 EMRDPANTQD
+398 AGT
-408 PAQITGGTWGG
+408 AQRVGEGLSRQQI
-419 STTNL
+419 
-424 ASIEDLRRARGDDTW
+424 GDETW

-473 TASEAAVWRELQ
+473 TASEAAVWRELR
-485 RRGSQTQ
+485 RRGGQTQ

-507 AVNAINSGRDIGTG
+507 AVNAINSGRDTGTR

>member
-52 ALTAKQKVL
+52 ALTAKHKVL

-75 TQAVEDATQAYG
+75 RQALEDATAAYG

-120 LDEASKSADGCAESI
+120 LDEARKSADGYAESI
-135 DEYGKAVKE
+135 DEYGKAVR
-144 AGDADPL
+144 DADSNKDPL
-151 SEIKKLTEGFG
+151 GNILGSLG
-162 NLKSMLTG
+162 NLKGMLAG

-183 IMGVVEDT
+183 IMSVVEDT

-198 GTLEISSERAGYT
+198 GTLEVSSQRAGYS
-211 AQQTTDIYRTLQ
+211 AQQTADIYRTLQ
-223 SVLGDTQT
+223 GVLGDTQT

-248 LITVTNAAI
+248 LVTITEAAI

-278 TIQAGQVTGTFA
+278 TIQAGKVTGTFA

-310 NSTTERANIV
+310 NGTTERANIV

-337 DTNEDVVALNEA
+337 DANEDVVALNEA
-349 TERWDS
+349 TERWDG

-362 TLTPAAAAIKTFG
+362 TLTPAAAAIKNFG
-375 ADAILWLADAIQT
+375 ADAILWLADAIET
-388 VMDKWEAFVA
+388 VVDKWRNFVE
-398 EMRDPANTQD
+398 EMKDPANTQD
-408 PAQITGGTWGG
+408 PGGITGGTWGG
-419 STTNL
+419 STSNIV
-424 ASIEDLRRARGDDTW
+424 SIEDLQRGNETW

-473 TASEAAVWRELQ
+473 TASEAAVWRELR
-485 RRGSQTQ
+485 RRGGQTQ

-507 AVNAINSGRDIGTG
+507 AVNAINSGRDTGTG

>member
-10 IALDGERD
+10 IALDGEKA
-18 FKAQMA
+18 FKDQMA

-39 VDATFKGQANTTE
+39 VDATFKGQVNTTE
-52 ALTAKQKVL
+52 ALTAKHKVL
-61 QGSVEQQREKVRAL
+61 QGSVEQQRERVRAL

-99 LSRALAELINLNR
+99 LNRAKAELINLNR

-120 LDEASKSADGCAESI
+120 LDEARKSADGCAESI
-135 DEYGKAVKE
+135 DEYGTAVR
-144 AGDADPL
+144 DADSNKDPL
-151 SEIKKLTEGFG
+151 GNLMAGFG
-162 NLKSMLTG
+162 NLKGLLAG

-183 IMGVVEDT
+183 IMSVVEDT

-198 GTLEISSERAGYT
+198 GTLEISSERAGYS
-211 AQQTTDIYRTLQ
+211 AQQTADIYRTLQ
-223 SVLGDTQT
+223 GVLGDTQT

-278 TIQAGQVTGTFA
+278 TIQAGKVTGTFA

-310 NSTTERANIV
+310 NGTTERANIV

-337 DTNEDVVALNEA
+337 DANEDVVALNEA
-349 TERWDS
+349 TERWDG

-362 TLTPAAAAIKTFG
+362 TLTPAAAAIKSFG
-375 ADAILWLADAIQT
+375 ADAILWLADQIQAVFEWWERLMT
-388 VMDKWEAFVA
+388 VMN
-398 EMRDPANTQD
+398 DPEKGQVVGMGAGAAGTGQRVGEGLSRH
-408 PAQITGGTWGG
+408 QI
-419 STTNL
+419 
-424 ASIEDLRRARGDDTW
+424 GDETW

-461 FVAELHKDETVL
+461 FVAEVHKDEAIL

-485 RRGSQTQ
+485 RRGGQTQ

-507 AVNAINSGRDIGTG
+507 AVNAINSGRDTGAG
-521 QELRIT
+521 QELRII

>member
-52 ALTAKQKVL
+52 ALTAKHKVL
-61 QGSVEQQREKVRAL
+61 QGSMEQQRERVRAL

-99 LSRALAELINLNR
+99 LSRALAELIDLNR
-112 ELEDNERY
+112 ELQDNERY

-135 DEYGKAVKE
+135 DGYGKAVR
-144 AGDADPL
+144 DADSNKDPL
-151 SEIKKLTEGFG
+151 GNLMAGFG
-162 NLKSMLTG
+162 NLKGMLAG

-183 IMGVVEDT
+183 IMSVVEDT

-198 GTLEISSERAGYT
+198 GTLEISSERAGYS
-211 AQQTTDIYRTLQ
+211 AQQTADIYRTLQ
-223 SVLGDTQT
+223 GVLGDTQT

-278 TIQAGQVTGTFA
+278 TIQAGKVTGTFA

-310 NSTTERANIV
+310 NGTTERANIV

-337 DTNEDVVALNEA
+337 DANEDVVALNEA
-349 TERWDS
+349 TERWDG

-362 TLTPAAAAIKTFG
+362 TLTPAATAIKNFG
-375 ADAILWLADAIQT
+375 ADAIIWLADQIQAVIEWWNSLVS
-388 VMDKWEAFVA
+388 VMNDPEKGQMVGMGAGAVGTGQRAGQSVA
-398 EMRDPANTQD
+398 REMR
-408 PAQITGGTWGG
+408 
-419 STTNL
+419 
-424 ASIEDLRRARGDDTW
+424 GDEIMEY
-439 QRKRRGVNG
+439 KRRGLING

-461 FVAELHKDETVL
+461 FVAEVHKDEAIL

-485 RRGSQTQ
+485 RGGAQTP
-492 QGALTAQEYRGGLAA
+492 QGTLTAQEYRGGLAA

-527 LVTRDGRAMAEWL
+527 LVTRNGRAVAEWL